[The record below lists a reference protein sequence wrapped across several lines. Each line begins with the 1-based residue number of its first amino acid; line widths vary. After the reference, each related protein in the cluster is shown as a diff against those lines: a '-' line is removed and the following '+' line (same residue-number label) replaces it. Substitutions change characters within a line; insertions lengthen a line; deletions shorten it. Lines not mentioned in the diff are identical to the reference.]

1 MVKIRCV
8 VERITY
14 QNPENGY
21 SVLKCAVK
29 NYNEL
34 VTVVGNLL
42 DATVGSVLL
51 IDGNWKVDAK
61 YGRQFLA
68 ERWEETMP
76 ATVFGIEKYL
86 GSGLIKGVGP
96 KFAKRIVQQ
105 FGTDTLEII
114 ETDVQRL
121 LEVPGIGKKKV
132 DKIAESWE
140 HQKEI
145 KNVMLFLQ
153 DHGVSTAFAAKIY
166 RQYGNESIPKV
177 KENPFRL
184 ADDIWGIGFKTADS
198 IATKLGIGKEAF
210 IRLRSGIMYTLSE
223 LADEGHVYAER
234 DQLIKKAAELLEA
247 DENCIIM
254 TMDQMFQDEELI
266 REKIMVPQFAEGEM
280 IPEDAAKEIEKEC
293 IYLPPFYFAEVG
305 VANKLKKLATEP
317 ATDRL
322 WVSLMKAREKTG
334 NPDLSVDVE
343 KIQKTVNMEYDDVQ
357 IEAIRRAATAKVLVL
372 TGGPG
377 TGKTTTTQGI
387 IAAYRTFGLKILLA
401 APTGRAAKRMTEATG
416 LEAKTIHRLLEF
428 KPPEGY
434 QKNEETP
441 LEGDVLIVDECSM
454 IDIVLM
460 NALMKAIPAHMRLI
474 LVGDIDQLPS
484 VGAGNVLRDV
494 IDSDVFPVVRLTR
507 IFRQAQ
513 TSRIIMNAHKI
524 NSGQMPDTSNGK
536 NTDFFFINQEGPE
549 EAVKKIVELV
559 QKNLPRYYKTP
570 ASQIQVLTPMQKGVV
585 GATNLNMAL
594 QEALN
599 PQGEGLRR
607 SGFVYRPNDKVMQ
620 IKNNYDKE
628 VFNGDI
634 GIIES
639 VNLQDRTLL
648 VNFDHRSIEY
658 DATELDELVHA
669 YATTI
674 HKAQGSEYPIVVMP
688 VLMNHFVMLQ
698 RNLVYTGITR
708 AKKILVMV
716 GTKKALAYAVRNVTV
731 TKRNTLL
738 KERLAG
744 QIKTKKPATVYYPDF
759 GERAGE
765 AQMVAEEKT
774 PYGKK

>member
-1 MVKIRCV
+1 MIKIRCV

-14 QNPENGY
+14 QSPETGY

-29 NYNEL
+29 NYNDL
-34 VTVVGNLL
+34 VTVVGNLV
-42 DATVGSVLL
+42 DVNVGSVLL

-68 ERWEETMP
+68 ESWEETMP

-96 KFAKRIVQQ
+96 KFAKKIVEQ

-121 LEVPGIGKKKV
+121 LEVPGIGKKRV

-140 HQKEI
+140 RQKEI

-198 IATKLGIGKEAF
+198 IAMKLGIGKEAF

-234 DQLIKKAAELLEA
+234 DQLIKKASELLEA
-247 DENCIIM
+247 EDVRIIM
-254 TMDQMFQDEELI
+254 TMDQMLKDEELI
-266 REKIMVPQFAEGEM
+266 REKIMVPQFAPDEV

-305 VANKLKKLATEP
+305 VASKLKKLAAEP
-317 ATDRL
+317 AEDRL
-322 WVSLMKAREKTG
+322 WVSLMKARKDTG
-334 NPDLSVDVE
+334 NPKLSVDVE
-343 KIQKTVNMEYDDVQ
+343 KIQNTINMKYDEVQ
-357 IEAIRRAATAKVLVL
+357 VEAIRRAATAKVLVL

-387 IAAYRTFGLKILLA
+387 IAAYRTFGLNILLA

-441 LEGDVLIVDECSM
+441 LEGDALIVDECSM

-460 NALMKAIPAHMRLI
+460 NALMKAIPPHMRLI

-484 VGAGNVLRDV
+484 VGAGNVLRDI
-494 IDSDVFPVVRLTR
+494 IDSEVFPVVRLTR

-524 NSGQMPDTSNGK
+524 NAGQMPDTSNGK
-536 NTDFFFINQEGPE
+536 NTDFFFMIQEDPE
-549 EAVKKIVELV
+549 EAAKKIAELV
-559 QKNLPRYYKTP
+559 HKKLPGYYGTP
-570 ASQIQVLTPMQKGVV
+570 SSQIQVLTPMQRGVV
-585 GATNLNMAL
+585 GTANLNMVL

-599 PQGEGLRR
+599 PHGEGLRR

-639 VNLQDRTLL
+639 VDMQDRTLL
-648 VNFDHRSIEY
+648 INFDGRRIEY

-688 VLMNHFVMLQ
+688 VLMNHYVMLQ
-698 RNLVYTGITR
+698 RNLIYTGITR

-716 GTKKALAYAVRNVTV
+716 GTKKALSYAVRNVTV

-738 KERLAG
+738 KERLASEI
-744 QIKTKKPATVYYPDF
+744 QVRKPGRIYYPDF
-759 GERAGE
+759 GNPAAGM
-765 AQMVAEEKT
+765 QMVAEEKA
-774 PYGKK
+774 PYGNE

>member
-1 MVKIRCV
+1 MIKIRCV

-14 QNPENGY
+14 QSPETGY

-29 NYNEL
+29 NYNDL
-34 VTVVGNLL
+34 ITVVGNLV
-42 DATVGSVLL
+42 DANVGSVLL

-96 KFAKRIVQQ
+96 KFAKKIVQQ

-121 LEVPGIGKKKV
+121 LEVPGIGKKRV
-132 DKIAESWE
+132 DKIAKSWE
-140 HQKEI
+140 RQKEI

-153 DHGVSTAFAAKIY
+153 DHGMSTAFAAKIY

-184 ADDIWGIGFKTADS
+184 ADDIWGIGFKTADN
-198 IATKLGIGKEAF
+198 IAMKLGIGKEAF

-234 DQLIKKAAELLEA
+234 DQLIRKASALLEA
-247 DENCIIM
+247 EDTSIIM
-254 TMDQMFQDEELI
+254 TMDQMLKDEELI
-266 REKIMVPQFAEGEM
+266 CEKIIVPQFAPDEI
-280 IPEDAAKEIEKEC
+280 IPKDAAKEIEKEC

-305 VANKLKKLATEP
+305 VANKLKKLAVEP
-317 ATDRL
+317 AADRL
-322 WVSLMKAREKTG
+322 WVSLMKARQDTG
-334 NPDLSVDVE
+334 NPELSVDVD
-343 KIQKTVNMEYDDVQ
+343 KIQNTVNMKYDEVQ
-357 IEAIRRAATAKVLVL
+357 VEAIRRAATAKVLVL

-387 IAAYRTFGLKILLA
+387 IAAYRAFGLNILLA

-460 NALMKAIPAHMRLI
+460 NALMKAIPPHMRLI

-494 IDSDVFPVVRLTR
+494 IDSEVFPVVRLTR

-513 TSRIIMNAHKI
+513 TSRIVMNAHKI
-524 NSGQMPDTSNGK
+524 NAGQMPDISNGK
-536 NTDFFFINQEGPE
+536 NTDFFFMTQEDPE
-549 EAVKKIVELV
+549 EAVRKIVGLV
-559 QKNLPRYYKTP
+559 HKKLPEYYRIP
-570 ASQIQVLTPMQKGVV
+570 ASQIQVLTPMQRGVV

-634 GIIES
+634 GIIQS
-639 VNLQDRTLL
+639 VDMQDRTLL
-648 VNFDHRSIEY
+648 VNFDGRSIEY

-688 VLMNHFVMLQ
+688 VLMNHYVMLQ
-698 RNLVYTGITR
+698 RNLIYTGITR
-708 AKKILVMV
+708 ARKILVMI
-716 GTKKALAYAVRNVTV
+716 GTKKALSYSVRNVTV

-738 KERLAG
+738 KERL
-744 QIKTKKPATVYYPDF
+744 D
-759 GERAGE
+759 GEIQAFSLSR
-765 AQMVAEEKT
+765 T
-774 PYGKK
+774 R

>member
-121 LEVPGIGKKKV
+121 LEVPGIGRKKV

-140 HQKEI
+140 RQKEI

-166 RQYGNESIPKV
+166 RQYGNESISKV

-198 IATKLGIGKEAF
+198 IAMKLGIGKEAF

-280 IPEDAAKEIEKEC
+280 APEDAAKEIEKEC

-305 VANKLKKLATEP
+305 VANKLKKLAAEP

-474 LVGDIDQLPS
+474 LVGDIDQ
-484 VGAGNVLRDV
+484 
-494 IDSDVFPVVRLTR
+494 
-507 IFRQAQ
+507 
-513 TSRIIMNAHKI
+513 
-524 NSGQMPDTSNGK
+524 
-536 NTDFFFINQEGPE
+536 
-549 EAVKKIVELV
+549 
-559 QKNLPRYYKTP
+559 
-570 ASQIQVLTPMQKGVV
+570 
-585 GATNLNMAL
+585 
-594 QEALN
+594 
-599 PQGEGLRR
+599 
-607 SGFVYRPNDKVMQ
+607 
-620 IKNNYDKE
+620 
-628 VFNGDI
+628 
-634 GIIES
+634 
-639 VNLQDRTLL
+639 
-648 VNFDHRSIEY
+648 
-658 DATELDELVHA
+658 
-669 YATTI
+669 
-674 HKAQGSEYPIVVMP
+674 
-688 VLMNHFVMLQ
+688 
-698 RNLVYTGITR
+698 
-708 AKKILVMV
+708 
-716 GTKKALAYAVRNVTV
+716 
-731 TKRNTLL
+731 
-738 KERLAG
+738 
-744 QIKTKKPATVYYPDF
+744 
-759 GERAGE
+759 
-765 AQMVAEEKT
+765 
-774 PYGKK
+774 

>member
-1 MVKIRCV
+1 MIKIRCV

-29 NYNEL
+29 NYNDL
-34 VTVVGNLL
+34 VTVVGNLV
-42 DATVGSVLL
+42 DVNVGSVLL

-68 ERWEETMP
+68 ESWEETMP

-96 KFAKRIVQQ
+96 KFARKIVQQ

-114 ETDVQRL
+114 ETDVKRL
-121 LEVPGIGKKKV
+121 LEVPGIGKKRV
-132 DKIAESWE
+132 DKITESWE
-140 HQKEI
+140 RQKEI

-166 RQYGNESIPKV
+166 RQYGNESIQKV
-177 KENPFRL
+177 RENPFRL

-198 IATKLGIGKEAF
+198 IAMKLGIGKEAF

-234 DQLIKKAAELLEA
+234 EQLIRKASELLEA
-247 DENCIIM
+247 EYTSIIM
-254 TMDQMFQDEELI
+254 TMDQMLKDEELI
-266 REKIMVPQFAEGEM
+266 REKIMVPQFAPDEVV
-280 IPEDAAKEIEKEC
+280 PEDAAKEVEREC
-293 IYLPPFYFAEVG
+293 IYLPPFYYAEVG
-305 VANKLKKLATEP
+305 VANKLKKLSEEP
-317 ATDRL
+317 AGDRL
-322 WVSLMKAREKTG
+322 WISLMKARQKTG
-334 NPDLSVDVE
+334 NSELSVDVE
-343 KIQKTVNMEYDDVQ
+343 KIQKAVNMEYDQVQ
-357 IEAIRRAATAKVLVL
+357 AEAIRRAATAKVLVL

-387 IAAYRTFGLKILLA
+387 IAAYRTFGLRILLA

-416 LEAKTIHRLLEF
+416 LEARTIHRLLEF

-460 NALMKAIPAHMRLI
+460 NALMKAIPPHMRLI

-494 IDSDVFPVVRLTR
+494 IDSEVFPVVRLTR

-524 NSGQMPDTSNGK
+524 NAGEMPDTSNGK
-536 NTDFFFINQEGPE
+536 STDFFFMTKEDPE
-549 EAVKKIVELV
+549 DAARLIVDHDIPMVGVNLGTLGFLTEIELSKLYDGLDGLLNDTFQIEERMMLDGRV
-559 QKNLPRYYKTP
+559 IHADHETDHLP
-570 ASQIQVLTPMQKGVV
+570 
-585 GATNLNMAL
+585 
-594 QEALN
+594 ALN
-599 PQGEGLRR
+599 DVVIAR
-607 SGFVYRPNDKVMQ
+607 SGFSRIISFRIMVNGKLLDVYEAD
-620 IKNNYDKE
+620 
-628 VFNGDI
+628 
-634 GIIES
+634 GIIVSTPTGSTGYNLSAGGPVVNPKANVILITPICPHSLQSNSLVLSPEDEIDIYIENVRES
-639 VNLQDRTLL
+639 QLEEAYVTFDGQVARKLQPGD
-648 VNFDHRSIEY
+648 
-658 DATELDELVHA
+658 
-669 YATTI
+669 
-674 HKAQGSEYPIVVMP
+674 
-688 VLMNHFVMLQ
+688 VLQV
-698 RNLVYTGITR
+698 RKS
-708 AKKILVMV
+708 KKIARIIKVKGDSFYRILRIKV
-716 GTKKALAYAVRNVTV
+716 G
-731 TKRNTLL
+731 
-738 KERLAG
+738 G
-744 QIKTKKPATVYYPDF
+744 QN
-759 GERAGE
+759 
-765 AQMVAEEKT
+765 EEK
-774 PYGKK
+774 